1 MTTNTDNKPKPIH
14 VIRSANN
21 TSASIWK
28 KEDKNGE
35 LFYTVNVDRSYLK
48 DGVWQ
53 RTNSFRH
60 EELPMVRKLYAKAE
74 AWLDD
79 HLIDTVAA

>member
-1 MTTNTDNKPKPIH
+1 MTTNNDKPKPIH
-14 VIRSANN
+14 TIRSANF

-35 LFYTVNVDRSYLK
+35 VFYTVNGDRSYQK
-48 DGVWQ
+48 DGQWQ

-60 EELPMVRKLYAKAE
+60 EELPMVRKLYAEAE

-79 HLIDTVAA
+79 HLIETAAE

>member
-1 MTTNTDNKPKPIH
+1 MTTTTDTNKPIH

-21 TSASIWK
+21 TSASVWQK
-28 KEDKNGE
+28 ADKNGE
-35 LFYTVNVDRSYLK
+35 VFYTVNVDRSYKK
-48 DGVWQ
+48 DGTWH

-79 HLIDTVAA
+79 HLIDTAAE